1 MKIIDKYILKRYLLT
16 FLVMLFLF
24 MPIGII
30 IDISE
35 KIHRLTQEDG
45 PPFGEI
51 VYYYFNF
58 IIYFSNFLF
67 PLFLFLSSIWF
78 TSKLANNTEIIALLS
93 SGISFNRF
101 LRPYF
106 IGSTIVAIFAA
117 LMSFFVVP
125 KANKDYLDF
134 IYKYMKPIEVRETS
148 NVFREINPGEFIYS
162 SGINPNSK
170 TAFNFTFEKFEG
182 NQLKYKI
189 AASRIK
195 FNEKDT
201 TYTMWDYKKRTVGE
215 FGDRIYQENKKDTV
229 FSFDLD
235 DLTPTFYVAETLS
248 PAELVTFIRKERA
261 RGNKFIS
268 TYEVQLYRKI
278 AVPISAFILTL
289 IAVSVSSRKKRGGMG
304 INLAIGIFF
313 GFTYVFFDKIFL
325 NLAEKNDIS
334 PLAANLIPN
343 IIFLIIG
350 LYFMKRAR
358 Q

>member
-1 MKIIDKYILKRYLLT
+1 
-16 FLVMLFLF
+16 

-235 DLTPTFYVAETLS
+235 DLTPTFYV
-248 PAELVTFIRKERA
+248 
-261 RGNKFIS
+261 S